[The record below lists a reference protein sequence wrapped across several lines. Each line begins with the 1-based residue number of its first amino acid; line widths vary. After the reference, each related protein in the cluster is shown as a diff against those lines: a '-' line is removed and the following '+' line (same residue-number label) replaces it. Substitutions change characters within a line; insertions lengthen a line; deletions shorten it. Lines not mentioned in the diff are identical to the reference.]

1 MLIAAT
7 LPISPFCLFILL
19 SEHWIAPG
27 ERERKGDGEERE
39 SGWTSVSGKRTGTRA
54 GQAGGGGWEVG
65 YGGYEGGN
73 GVCMQPVYLGAG

>member
-39 SGWTSVSGKRTGTRA
+39 SGWTSVSGRRTGTG
-54 GQAGGGGWEVG
+54 GQAVG
-65 YGGYEGGN
+65 YGGYEE
-73 GVCMQPVYLGAG
+73 M